1 MREAGEIGC
10 PSSSR
15 AYSAR
20 APPRMRLAWIVRSPE
35 PDLDDGKR
43 SVVSPPN
50 ARAPRRRYGVAAAVE
65 RGGPKLASL
74 FFWDAFFP
82 ESTVD
87 SDPVLGSTPWNFWE
101 FGPHQKRTVQG
112 RSTSSQCCRNLDK
125 DSQADCYLRAFVKL
139 GCVAG
144 KDR

>member
-20 APPRMRLAWIVRSPE
+20 SPPRMRLAWVVRSPE

-50 ARAPRRRYGVAAAVE
+50 ARAPRRRYGVAAAVK
-65 RGGPKLASL
+65 RGGLKLAS
-74 FFWDAFFP
+74 FIFWMLSSP
-82 ESTVD
+82 SQRSTLIL
-87 SDPVLGSTPWNFWE
+87 SEGQHPGSFGNLGPS
-101 FGPHQKRTVQG
+101 QKRTVKPAASAAVTFKTLAG
-112 RSTSSQCCRNLDK
+112 RLFC
-125 DSQADCYLRAFVKL
+125 
-139 GCVAG
+139 
-144 KDR
+144 